1 MTTKYDFDHLLELA
15 NEAER
20 FWLALRKIADYERG
34 GCLGS
39 DADEMIDIAR
49 DAIGWKAT

>member
-1 MTTKYDFDHLLELA
+1 MSEFDEDLA
-15 NEAER
+15 K
-20 FWLALRKIADYERG
+20 WLKDLQRMREALRKIAAYERG

-49 DAIGWKAT
+49 EAISPRTN